1 MDRVPAEV
9 LALVAAHLVESSPA
23 SLARACRAGL
33 GAARLAAETEV
44 DRAQLALALGRNVCV
59 DLPPRNSEEDD
70 ESDAAVGRRLVS
82 AAMRSVKA
90 DRLWCVLAPVNVV
103 HVTPS
108 PMRAAQGAG
117 VDAEEAERMVYF
129 GDLLDMYRFYVDEE
143 CALPTRCLNA
153 DDANE
158 LVLDSRDAR
167 KRRAGMGGTSGR
179 SFATS
184 IRVPVLQTPP
194 HRCQQLLQ
202 SADVLVLHDFDA
214 LSLAD
219 LHFLGLVVR
228 KLYLR
233 RNGRARLP
241 QLLLIGRGRSLHA
254 SNATRLERAFGGV
267 PIREGSLFRTARI
280 VRLSVHSTPPAPLP
294 PPAPAPLALLTGF
307 VTISSCSRGGK
318 LNLTLG
324 GLAAVK
330 MAIVSEDAQTG
341 EALILRAGTVVRVDA
356 VFDGGRGVGV
366 GGRATA
372 ANASVHVELGGGRM
386 AKIGAIKERDI
397 ADPKDWKRKRESDDS
412 TTPPVMRIPLVPLVD
427 GELLPI
433 RRGNW
438 TLLDNAHTA

>member
-1 MDRVPAEV
+1 MDRLPAEV
-9 LALVAAHLVESSPA
+9 LSLIAAHLVEAPA

-33 GAARLAAETEV
+33 GAAQLAAEGDV
-44 DRAQLALALGRNVCV
+44 ARAQLALALGRNVCV
-59 DLPPRNSEEDD
+59 DLPPRTNSEEDD
-70 ESDAAVGRRLVS
+70 EPDATVGRALLAAAVRGVE
-82 AAMRSVKA
+82 A
-90 DRLWCVLAPVNVV
+90 DRQWWILAKVNVV

-108 PMRAAQGAG
+108 PVRAAQGAG
-117 VDAEEAERMVYF
+117 VDAERAERMVYF
-129 GDLLDMYRFYVDEE
+129 GDLLDMYRFFVDEE

-158 LVLDSRDAR
+158 LVLRSRDAR
-167 KRRAGMGGTSGR
+167 KRRAGMGGTGGR
-179 SFATS
+179 SFTTS

-219 LHFLGLVVR
+219 LHFLGLVVC

-241 QLLLIGRGRSLHA
+241 QLLLIGRGRNLQA
-254 SNATRLERAFGGV
+254 SDATRLDRAFGGV
-267 PIREGSLFRTARI
+267 ALREGSLFRSARI
-280 VRLSVHSTPPAPLP
+280 VRTAVRAIPSAPLPP
-294 PPAPAPLALLTGF
+294 PPAPAPLALLTGV

-318 LNLTLG
+318 LNLILG

-330 MAIVSEDAQTG
+330 MAVVSEDAHTG
-341 EALILRAGTVVRVDA
+341 EALILRAGTVVCVDA
-356 VFDGGRGVGV
+356 VFDGARGVGV

-372 ANASVHVELGGGRM
+372 AKASVRVELGDGRM

-397 ADPKDWKRKRESDDS
+397 ADPKDWKRKREGDDS
-412 TTPPVMRIPLVPLVD
+412 TTPPVMRIPLEPLVE
-427 GELLPI
+427 GERLPI

-438 TLLDNAHTA
+438 TLL